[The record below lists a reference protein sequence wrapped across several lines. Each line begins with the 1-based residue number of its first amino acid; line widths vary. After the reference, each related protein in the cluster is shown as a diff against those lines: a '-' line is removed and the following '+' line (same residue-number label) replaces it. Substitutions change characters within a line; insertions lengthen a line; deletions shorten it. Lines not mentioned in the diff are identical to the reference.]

1 MPQLQLP
8 IFPAGVTEINSRI
21 AVQKE
26 AGRVFYLHGH
36 LPVFQHEEQ
45 DVRSFRMFTSQMIA
59 GGTVKPKE
67 IVKTFGVPMITVK
80 RYVKLYRDHGSK
92 GFYEANPRHSSAS
105 VLKGPVLEQAQ
116 QLLDEGRSVPEV
128 AAELNVLTNTLHKA
142 IRAGRLRGPQKKA
155 GAATEVTNKSERS
168 QTDSQAPMGN
178 GATRS
183 LERVAAAM
191 GELESAPIEFQA
203 TCDVAQGGVLLALP
217 ALLAAGLLRCTPEF
231 YQLPKGFYGIE
242 SIFLLLGLMA
252 LARIRSLEQ
261 LRYQAPGEW
270 GKLLGLDR
278 IPEVRTL
285 RAKLKLLC
293 QDMGLAMRWNAALAQ
308 EWIARQNATELYF
321 YGDGHVRV
329 YHGDQTALP
338 RHYVARERLCL
349 RATTDYWINAMDG
362 QPFLYVNK
370 EVDPGLI
377 ATLKGDVIPWL
388 EANVAKT
395 PEQEQ
400 RLAEDPRAHWFTMVF
415 DREGYSPELFEQ
427 MRKKRIAI
435 LSYHKFPGDDWR
447 SEEFATY
454 SVTLAGGET
463 VTLQLAERGSQ
474 LSNKLWLREI
484 RKLTDTGHQT
494 SILTTNFQAPMTT
507 LAVSLFARWSQ
518 ENFFRY
524 MREHFGLD
532 RLIEYGT
539 ELIPDAI
546 SVVNPAWRKLDSRIR
561 SKAGQLFRLAARF
574 GALVLS
580 EDPSES
586 QVLGFQHRKGHLR
599 EETQAL
605 QLEIDNLKQLRKKTE
620 HHIPVN
626 SLPEEDQFTRLC
638 TERKHFI
645 DTLKMIAYRAES
657 SMASL
662 LREHM
667 ARGGDDARALLRQI
681 FQTEAD
687 LTPDLA
693 ANTLTVSLHH
703 LTQAAHDQAIEQLL
717 ADLNATQTVFPGTQL
732 TLVFK
737 LGSA

>member
-1 MPQLQLP
+1 
-8 IFPAGVTEINSRI
+8 
-21 AVQKE
+21 
-26 AGRVFYLHGH
+26 
-36 LPVFQHEEQ
+36 
-45 DVRSFRMFTSQMIA
+45 
-59 GGTVKPKE
+59 
-67 IVKTFGVPMITVK
+67 
-80 RYVKLYRDHGSK
+80 
-92 GFYEANPRHSSAS
+92 
-105 VLKGPVLEQAQ
+105 
-116 QLLDEGRSVPEV
+116 
-128 AAELNVLTNTLHKA
+128 
-142 IRAGRLRGPQKKA
+142 
-155 GAATEVTNKSERS
+155 
-168 QTDSQAPMGN
+168 MGN

-191 GELESAPIEFQA
+191 GELGSAPIEFQA

-217 ALLAAGLLRCTPEF
+217 ALLASGLLRYTPEF
-231 YQLPKGFYGIE
+231 YQLPNGFYGIE

-252 LARIRSLEQ
+252 LARIRTLEQ

-285 RAKLKLLC
+285 RAKLKLMC
-293 QDMGLAMRWNAALAQ
+293 QDLGRAQRWNTQLAK
-308 EWIARQNATELYF
+308 EWIARQNDAELYF
-321 YGDGHVRV
+321 YCDGHVRV

-377 ATLKGDVIPWL
+377 ATLTQDVVPWL

-395 PEQEQ
+395 PEQER
-400 RLAEDPRAHWFTMVF
+400 RLAEDARAHWFTLVY
-415 DREGYSPELFEQ
+415 DREGYSPELFAK
-427 MRKKRIAI
+427 MGKKRIAI
-435 LSYHKFPGDDWR
+435 LTYHKFPQQDWR
-447 SEEFATY
+447 KEEFQLH
-454 SVTLAGGET
+454 SLTLAGGET
-463 VTLQLAERGSQ
+463 VTMQLAERGSQ

-484 RKLTDTGHQT
+484 RKLTDSGHQT

-539 ELIPDAI
+539 EPIPDAV
-546 SVVNPAWRKLDSRIR
+546 SVVNPAWRKLDGQIR
-561 SKAGQLFRLAARF
+561 SQAGRRHRLAAQF

-580 EDPSES
+580 EDPSHS
-586 QVLGFQHRKGHLR
+586 QVQSFQQRKGHLQ
-599 EETQAL
+599 EEIQVL
-605 QLEIDNLKQLRKKTE
+605 DLEIDKLKQLRQQTE
-620 HHIPVN
+620 HHIAVK
-626 SLPEEDQFTRLC
+626 SLPEADRFTRLRS
-638 TERKHFI
+638 ERKHFI
-645 DTLKMIAYRAES
+645 DTLKMIAYRAET

-693 ANTLTVSLHH
+693 ANTLTVRLHH
-703 LTQAAHDQAIEQLL
+703 LTQAAHDQAIEKLL
-717 ADLNATQTVFPGTQL
+717 ADLNETQTVFPGTEL

-737 LGSA
+737 LGSS

>member
-1 MPQLQLP
+1 
-8 IFPAGVTEINSRI
+8 
-21 AVQKE
+21 
-26 AGRVFYLHGH
+26 
-36 LPVFQHEEQ
+36 
-45 DVRSFRMFTSQMIA
+45 
-59 GGTVKPKE
+59 
-67 IVKTFGVPMITVK
+67 
-80 RYVKLYRDHGSK
+80 
-92 GFYEANPRHSSAS
+92 
-105 VLKGPVLEQAQ
+105 
-116 QLLDEGRSVPEV
+116 
-128 AAELNVLTNTLHKA
+128 
-142 IRAGRLRGPQKKA
+142 
-155 GAATEVTNKSERS
+155 
-168 QTDSQAPMGN
+168 MGN

-191 GELESAPIEFQA
+191 GELESAPIEFQS

-217 ALLAAGLLRCTPEF
+217 ALLAAGLLCHTAEF

-270 GKLLGLDR
+270 GKLVGLDR

-293 QDMGLAMRWNAALAQ
+293 QNLGRAMRWNAQLAKD
-308 EWIARQNATELYF
+308 WIARQNDAELYF
-321 YGDGHVRV
+321 YCDGHVRV

-377 ATLKGDVIPWL
+377 ATLQQDVIPWL
-388 EANVAKT
+388 EASVAKT
-395 PEQEQ
+395 PEQER
-400 RLAEDPRAHWFTMVF
+400 RLAEAARTHWFTLVF
-415 DREGYSPELFEQ
+415 DREGYSPELFAQ
-427 MRKKRIAI
+427 MWKKRIAI
-435 LSYHKFPGDDWR
+435 LSYHKFPQDDWPR
-447 SEEFATY
+447 EEFTTHG
-454 SVTLAGGET
+454 VLLAGGET
-463 VTLQLAERGSQ
+463 VTMQLAERGSQ

-484 RKLTDTGHQT
+484 RKLTDSGHQT

-524 MREHFGLD
+524 MREHYSLD

-539 ELIPDAI
+539 EPIPDAI
-546 SVVNPAWRKLDSRIR
+546 SVVNPAWRKLDSQIR
-561 SKAGQLFRLAARF
+561 SQAGQRYRLAAQF
-574 GALVLS
+574 GALALS
-580 EDPSES
+580 EDPTES
-586 QVLGFQHRKGHLR
+586 QVQGFQQRKGHLQ
-599 EETQAL
+599 EEIQVL
-605 QLEIDNLKQLRKKTE
+605 DLEIDNLKQLRKKTE
-620 HHIPVN
+620 HHIPVK
-626 SLPEEDQFTRLC
+626 SLPEEDRFTRLR

-662 LREHM
+662 LGEHM

-693 ANTLTVSLHH
+693 ANTLTVRLHH
-703 LTQAAHDQAIEQLL
+703 LTQAAHDRAIEQLL
-717 ADLNATQTVFPGTQL
+717 VDLNATQTVFPGTKL

-737 LGSA
+737 LGSS

>member
-1 MPQLQLP
+1 
-8 IFPAGVTEINSRI
+8 
-21 AVQKE
+21 
-26 AGRVFYLHGH
+26 
-36 LPVFQHEEQ
+36 
-45 DVRSFRMFTSQMIA
+45 
-59 GGTVKPKE
+59 
-67 IVKTFGVPMITVK
+67 
-80 RYVKLYRDHGSK
+80 
-92 GFYEANPRHSSAS
+92 
-105 VLKGPVLEQAQ
+105 
-116 QLLDEGRSVPEV
+116 
-128 AAELNVLTNTLHKA
+128 
-142 IRAGRLRGPQKKA
+142 
-155 GAATEVTNKSERS
+155 
-168 QTDSQAPMGN
+168 MGN

-183 LERVAAAM
+183 LERMAAAM

-217 ALLAAGLLRCTPEF
+217 ALLAAGLLRGTPEF
-231 YQLPKGFYGIE
+231 YQLPRGFYGIE

-293 QDMGLAMRWNAALAQ
+293 KDLGQAMRWNAALAQ

-321 YGDGHVRV
+321 YCDGHVRV

-377 ATLKGDVIPWL
+377 ATLKQDVIPWL
-388 EANVAKT
+388 EGKVTKT
-395 PEQEQ
+395 PEQER
-400 RLAEDPRAHWFTMVF
+400 RLAEDARAHWFTIVF
-415 DREGYSPELFEQ
+415 DREGYSPEFFEQ
-427 MRKKRIAI
+427 MWKKRIAI
-435 LSYHKFPGDDWR
+435 LTYHKFPQDDWR
-447 SEEFATY
+447 REEFVAY
-454 SVTLAGGET
+454 SVELAVGET
-463 VTLQLAERGSQ
+463 VTLQLAERGAQ

-484 RKLTDTGHQT
+484 RKLSESGHQT
-494 SILTTNFQAPMTT
+494 SILTTNFQATMPT
-507 LAVSLFARWSQ
+507 LAASLFARWSQ

-524 MREHFGLD
+524 MREHYSLD

-539 ELIPDAI
+539 EPVPDAI
-546 SVVNPAWRKLDSRIR
+546 SVVNPQWRKLDSQIR
-561 SKAGQLFRLAARF
+561 SQAGKRHRLAAQF
-574 GALVLS
+574 GALALS
-580 EDPSES
+580 EEPSEAEIDR
-586 QVLGFQHRKGHLR
+586 FQQRKGQLR
-599 EETQAL
+599 EEIQTRD
-605 QLEIDNLKQLRKKTE
+605 LEIDKLKQIRKSTP
-620 HHIPVN
+620 HHVAVKE
-626 SLPEEDQFTRLC
+626 LPEEDRFTRLR

-662 LREHM
+662 LREHL

-681 FQTEAD
+681 FQAEAD
-687 LTPDLA
+687 LTPDLG
-693 ANTLTVSLHH
+693 ANTLTVRLHH
-703 LTQAAHDQAIEQLL
+703 LTQAAHDRAIEKLL
-717 ADLNATQTVFPGTQL
+717 EDLNATQTVFPGTEL
-732 TLVFK
+732 ILVFK